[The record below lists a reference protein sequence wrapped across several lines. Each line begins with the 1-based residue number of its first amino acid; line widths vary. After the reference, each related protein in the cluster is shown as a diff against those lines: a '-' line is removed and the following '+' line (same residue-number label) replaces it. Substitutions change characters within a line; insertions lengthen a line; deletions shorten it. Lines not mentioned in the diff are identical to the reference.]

1 MTSGSAAGFSDCRSS
16 GSRSRYRCR
25 CCRFPRPGPPAA
37 SMPHAFKPGDLVFAK
52 MKGYPHWPAR
62 IDDIA
67 DGAVKPPPNKYP
79 IFFFGTHETA
89 FLGPKDLFP
98 YDKCKDKY
106 GKPNKRKGFNEGL
119 WEIQN
124 NPHAS
129 YSAPLPVS
137 SSDSEAAEADRA
149 GGSEDDEDRGVVA
162 VTAVTAAAT
171 SDRMESDSDSDKSSD
186 NSGLKRKAVALK
198 MSVSKRTRKA
208 SSDLDQASMSPSEEE
223 NSESSSES
231 EKTSDQD
238 FTPEKKAVVR
248 APRRGPLPGRKKKK
262 VPSASDSDS
271 KAESDAAKAEP
282 VPPVRSPS
290 SSSASSSSSSSDSEV
305 SVKKPP
311 RGRKPAEKP
320 PPKPRGRKPKP
331 ERPPTSS
338 SSDSDSDEVDRI
350 SEWKRR
356 DEERRREL
364 EARRRREQEEEL
376 RRLREQEK
384 EEKERR
390 RERERGEAA
399 PGGSAGSSGE
409 ELKDDDEPVKKR
421 GRKGRGRGPQSSSD
435 SEPEAEL
442 DREVKKS
449 AKKLQP
455 QGTEPARRPSQK
467 EKRGRSEEKP
477 RARPVKVE
485 RTRKRSEGFPPDRK
499 VEKKKEPS
507 VEEKLQKLHSE
518 IKFALKVDNPDVKR
532 CLNALEELGTLQV
545 TSQILQKN
553 TDVVA
558 TLKKIRRYKANKEVM
573 EKAAEVYTR
582 LKSRVLGPKIEAIQK
597 ATKTG
602 SEKERAEAE
611 KAEEVLAGEEA
622 PTERAED
629 EASTDLSAPVNG
641 EAASQKGE
649 SAEDKEPEQVQNSEE
664 GLGGGSSED
673 LLHNDAV
680 REGPDLDGPGKEWL
694 DRERLRMDS
703 ESLDEEES

>member
-1 MTSGSAAGFSDCRSS
+1 
-16 GSRSRYRCR
+16 
-25 CCRFPRPGPPAA
+25 
-37 SMPHAFKPGDLVFAK
+37 MPHAFKPGDLVFAK

-129 YSAPLPVS
+129 YSAPPPVS
-137 SSDSEAAEADRA
+137 SSDSEEAPGADPVGRSDA
-149 GGSEDDEDRGVVA
+149 DEDDEDRGVMA
-162 VTAVTAAAT
+162 VTAVTAAAA

-186 NSGLKRKAVALK
+186 HSGLKRKTSALK
-198 MSVSKRTRKA
+198 MSVSKRARKA
-208 SSDLDQASMSPSEEE
+208 SSDLDPASISPSEDE

-238 FTPEKKAVVR
+238 FTPEKKTVGR
-248 APRRGPLPGRKKKK
+248 APRRGPPGGRKKKK
-262 VPSASDSDS
+262 VPTASDSDS
-271 KAESDAAKAEP
+271 KADSDRVTPRVTPQPAVAVA
-282 VPPVRSPS
+282 R
-290 SSSASSSSSSSDSEV
+290 SASSSSSSSSSSDSDV
-305 SVKKPP
+305 SVKKPQ
-311 RGRKPAEKP
+311 RGRKPEKP

-331 ERPPTSS
+331 ERPPSSS

-390 RERERGEAA
+390 RERAERGEAECA
-399 PGGSAGSSGE
+399 GSAGSSAD
-409 ELKDDDEPVKKR
+409 ELRDDEEPGKKR
-421 GRKGRGRGPQSSSD
+421 GRKGRGRGPPSSSD
-435 SEPEAEL
+435 SEPEAEM
-442 DREVKKS
+442 DREGRKSGKKS
-449 AKKLQP
+449 QP
-455 QGTEPARRPSQK
+455 QGSEPPKKPSQK
-467 EKRGRSEEKP
+467 EKRGRPEDKP
-477 RARPVKVE
+477 RARPGKVE
-485 RTRKRSEGFPPDRK
+485 RTRKRSEGLPLDRK

-518 IKFALKVDNPDVKR
+518 IKFALKVDNPDVQR
-532 CLNALEELGTLQV
+532 CLNALDELGTLQV

-558 TLKKIRRYKANKEVM
+558 TLKKIRRYKANKDVM

-597 ATKTG
+597 ASKMG
-602 SEKERAEAE
+602 GEKE
-611 KAEEVLAGEEA
+611 KTEELLSGEEA
-622 PTERAED
+622 PKEKAED
-629 EASTDLSAPVNG
+629 EAAADLPAPVNG
-641 EAASQKGE
+641 DATSQKGE
-649 SAEDKEPEQVQNSEE
+649 SMEEKEEDGQDSEE
-664 GLGGGSSED
+664 GPRCGSED
-673 LLHNDAV
+673 VHSDSL
-680 REGPDLDGPGKEWL
+680 REGPSPDRPGGERQE
-694 DRERLRMDS
+694 RERARLDS
-703 ESLDEEES
+703 GSPDEES